1 MGQRVMCMAAIGML
15 VVGAVWA
22 GEEKFLW
29 VEPEK
34 ANVRAEPRGG
44 AAVIAKVSFGER
56 LLAVDKV
63 EDWYR
68 VQLGEGQFGYIHEG
82 VVTDD
87 APGHVWVTA
96 PSATVRKSPRSG
108 GKVVAVLEHGTM
120 LESDGARDG
129 WEHVRFGDGKSGW
142 VREEEIDDDP
152 PETLFVV
159 TDGAVLHAAPNPE
172 SEVVASLHLGSQLEK
187 LESAG
192 PFTKVRT
199 ADGAVGFVYEKAVDD
214 DRPTWLFVKV
224 SETPVM
230 SAPSME
236 SEVLTTLASGA
247 EVLAFDE
254 REDFYLVLL
263 EDGRPGW
270 VHEDSVIPMGKR

>member
-1 MGQRVMCMAAIGML
+1 MGKRNVWVA
-15 VVGAVWA
+15 VVGALVAGAIWA

-34 ANVRAEPRGG
+34 ANVRAEPRAG
-44 AAVIAKVSFGER
+44 AAVLAKVSFGER

-68 VQLGEGQFGYIHEG
+68 VQLGEGKFGYIHED

-87 APGHVWVTA
+87 APGHVWVVA
-96 PSATVRKSPRSG
+96 PSATVRKAPRQGS
-108 GKVVAVLEHGTM
+108 KVVAVLERGTM
-120 LESDGARDG
+120 LESDGARGG
-129 WEHVRFGDGKSGW
+129 WEHVKFGEGKSGW

-152 PETLFVV
+152 PAALFVI

-172 SEVVASLHLGSQLEK
+172 SEVVASLQLGSQLEK

-192 PFTKVRT
+192 PFEKVRT
-199 ADGAVGFVYEKAVDD
+199 AEGTVGYVYEKAVDD

-230 SAPSME
+230 SQPHME
-236 SEVLTTLASGA
+236 SEVLATLASGA